1 MTNNDF
7 CIATKTD
14 GTLWAW
20 GTNSYGALGQ
30 NNEAPH
36 HKSSPTQIPGT
47 DWSDIVCGQAGNLA
61 LQST

>member
-20 GTNSYGALGQ
+20 GANEHGQ
-30 NNEAPH
+30 CSQNDVPD
-36 HKSSPTQIPGT
+36 KSSPTQIPGT